1 MAVVML
7 MPEDN
12 EEDWMKYASAGFGQT
27 DYSLWD
33 EESEEVEVEEEPE
46 QLDLDLPEQLGAHGR
61 VPRANPAVLK
71 HR

>member
-33 EESEEVEVEEEPE
+33 EETEEAEVEDCLLYTSPS
-46 QLDLDLPEQLGAHGR
+46 
-61 VPRANPAVLK
+61 PRDRPLSRMPSSA
-71 HR
+71 

>member
-33 EESEEVEVEEEPE
+33 DETEEAEVEEEPVVSRFKFF
-46 QLDLDLPEQLGAHGR
+46 LVFTGKLIFAR
-61 VPRANPAVLK
+61 
-71 HR
+71 

>member
-1 MAVVML
+1 MLASTGVGPMAVVML

-33 EESEEVEVEEEPE
+33 EETEEAE
-46 QLDLDLPEQLGAHGR
+46 
-61 VPRANPAVLK
+61 
-71 HR
+71 

>member
-33 EESEEVEVEEEPE
+33 EDAEEVEVEEEQDE
-46 QLDLDLPEQLGAHGR
+46 ASNSYKYILR
-61 VPRANPAVLK
+61 VQA
-71 HR
+71 